1 MRGGAY
7 GGHSAYNGA
16 LTVGETQYYDA
27 AIIRTRQEAA
37 RMKNATNRTKYR
49 RCWAVFGNRSEGLL
63 VRAEPLG
70 LARRL
75 CQRMVEV
82 VHETDGALLLAADP
96 AWAAA
101 INTVLVMK
109 GLRISE
115 LRRVGDLPTI

>member
-1 MRGGAY
+1 
-7 GGHSAYNGA
+7 
-16 LTVGETQYYDA
+16 
-27 AIIRTRQEAA
+27 
-37 RMKNATNRTKYR
+37 MKNATNRTKYR

-115 LRRVGDLPTI
+115 LRRVGDLPTIYGLPRGRRAERERRQNGGPRLTCEAESSLGS